1 MRTKKILSAVMAFS
15 MTATAML
22 GSAAFEASAA
32 DKKTL
37 TFDFRSDGKNAVTIS
52 AAEIAA
58 GDFTVPVDIY
68 IPENPG
74 VNGINLKLQ
83 INDGEVDENGVF
95 GNYGLYLNDGDLAAP
110 FCFDSAN
117 KGDASG
123 SAAKTFNA
131 KDMNLSWVFS
141 QDPDLNA
148 DAAVQADTTEW
159 DASAAWAYTNAFA
172 TANLVV
178 PKDTPAGTY
187 ELNIREDKYL
197 NARSAEAATPV
208 YSKSSCT
215 GAESES
221 ALSYNSV
228 PLTVT
233 VEAAEDT
240 WKDSYAGADDGH
252 YLIIGDVCG
261 KPGAKVEVPVYV
273 YNDKGTAGA
282 QVYFELDSALK
293 LDSFNIDDATAY
305 MPPPVTNTEAGNN
318 IGSFVFNDVENTYA
332 ENGSILTILNVII
345 PENAADGTSYGISF
359 YNNEDDAPLKV
370 VDYDGIDLPVKY
382 FDGSVTVVSGSDVTL
397 NHTSFN
403 AREIGETVN
412 LTVFNATGAVTWS
425 SSDTSVATVDQNGFV
440 KTVGKGAA
448 AITAKVN
455 GTDYTCNVKVGGLFG
470 DVDENGEI
478 SSADAQLTL
487 RHYVAT
493 MANKP
498 AMLSEA
504 AQAIADVDGNGKVEV
519 NDAQF
524 ILNYYTKKVVG
535 KNASANWR
543 EVTKNPNAP
552 ADY

>member
-1 MRTKKILSAVMAFS
+1 M
-15 MTATAML
+15 
-22 GSAAFEASAA
+22 
-32 DKKTL
+32 
-37 TFDFRSDGKNAVTIS
+37 
-52 AAEIAA
+52 
-58 GDFTVPVDIY
+58 
-68 IPENPG
+68 
-74 VNGINLKLQ
+74 
-83 INDGEVDENGVF
+83 
-95 GNYGLYLNDGDLAAP
+95 
-110 FCFDSAN
+110 
-117 KGDASG
+117 
-123 SAAKTFNA
+123 
-131 KDMNLSWVFS
+131 
-141 QDPDLNA
+141 
-148 DAAVQADTTEW
+148 
-159 DASAAWAYTNAFA
+159 
-172 TANLVV
+172 
-178 PKDTPAGTY
+178 
-187 ELNIREDKYL
+187 
-197 NARSAEAATPV
+197 
-208 YSKSSCT
+208 
-215 GAESES
+215 
-221 ALSYNSV
+221 
-228 PLTVT
+228 T

-261 KPGAKVEVPVYV
+261 KPGATVGVPVYV

-332 ENGSILTILNVII
+332 ENGSILTILNVTI
-345 PENAADGTSYGISF
+345 PANAADGTSYGISF

-370 VDYDGIDLPVKY
+370 VDYDGIELPVKY